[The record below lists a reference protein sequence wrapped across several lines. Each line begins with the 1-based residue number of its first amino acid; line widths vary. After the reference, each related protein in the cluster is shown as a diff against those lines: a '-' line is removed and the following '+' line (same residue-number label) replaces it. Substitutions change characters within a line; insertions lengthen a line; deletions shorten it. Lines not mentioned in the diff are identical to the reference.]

1 VLAMIDEA
9 HEYGVYPLP
18 DAPPPGADTG
28 EGYEP
33 WSEKPPRKRRS
44 EDAAAAT

>member
-1 VLAMIDEA
+1 MIDET

-18 DAPPPGADTG
+18 DQPPPLADTG

-33 WSEKPPRKRRS
+33 WSEKVKRRRP
-44 EDAAAAT
+44 EKAAG